1 MIETTPL
8 FDARYGHETPAAAPP
23 QLEHPVLKSLL
34 AHRSVRGFLSRD
46 LATGT
51 LEALVAAAQSA
62 ASSSNLQ
69 AYGVVAVE
77 DAAQRQRLAELS
89 GNQAH
94 IAEAP
99 LFLAW
104 LVDTSL
110 LRFAAELVGKPV
122 EGLDY
127 LDTFLM
133 GALDAALAA
142 QNAVVAAEALGLG
155 TVYIGAL
162 RNKPELVAE
171 VLGLPQGV
179 FAVFGLCVGYAD
191 PARASAVKPRLPQA
205 LVLHRGR
212 YGGRDT
218 SAELQRYDRVLRA
231 FQRSQ
236 GLAEVPWTEQSST
249 RVASPSGLNGR
260 DRLRQALESRG
271 FALR

>member
-1 MIETTPL
+1 MSDATQL
-8 FDARYGHETPAAAPP
+8 FEARYGEAASAPA
-23 QLEHPVLKSLL
+23 QLAHPVLAGLL
-34 AHRSVRGFLSRD
+34 AHKSVRGFLPTA
-46 LATGT
+46 LPAGT

-69 AYGVVAVE
+69 AYSVVAVE
-77 DAAQRQRLAELS
+77 DPAQKRRLSELA
-89 GNQAH
+89 GNQEH
-94 IAEAP
+94 VEEAP

-110 LRFAAELVGKPV
+110 LRGAARAAGRPA

-133 GALDAALAA
+133 GAIDAALAA

-171 VLGLPQGV
+171 ALGMPRDV
-179 FAVFGLCVGYAD
+179 FAVFGLCVGYPD
-191 PARASAVKPRLPQA
+191 PARLSGVKPRLSQRV
-205 LVLHRGR
+205 VLHRER
-212 YGGRDT
+212 YTAAAHG
-218 SAELQRYDRVLRA
+218 ELAQYDQALTA

-236 GLAEVPWTEQSST
+236 GVPPIPWTEQATT
-249 RVASPSGLNGR
+249 RVATAGALNGR
-260 DRLRQALESRG
+260 DRLREALESRG